1 MNEDITCLEPDS
13 DLIDLVIHAR
23 PRDLGGFS
31 VRRVLPFHRRRSVG
45 PFVFLD
51 RMGPATFAPGHGI
64 DVRPHPHIGL
74 ATLTYLYEGRIF
86 HRDSLGSALPIVPGE
101 VNWMVAGHGIV
112 HSERTPEDALR
123 DGQHL
128 DGLQA
133 WLALP
138 LSHEDTAPSFEH
150 HDRDALPTRTG
161 AGTTLTMVTGH
172 GFGLTSPVT
181 TFGPTLYAD
190 LRLAA
195 GATFTFSAEH
205 EERAVYLAHGR
216 LICGDGE
223 GHAFE
228 DGELVV
234 LKPGVEVALHSDRNT
249 RLMLLGGAPLDAPR
263 FMEWNFVASSEERLA
278 RARSDWRRDHDHP
291 HGERPPR
298 RDRRFG
304 LVPGDDL
311 DYIPY

>member
-1 MNEDITCLEPDS
+1 MNLDITCLEPDS
-13 DLIDLVIHAR
+13 DLIELVIRAR

-51 RMGPATFAPGHGI
+51 RMGPAAFAPGQGI
-64 DVRPHPHIGL
+64 DVRPHPHTGL
-74 ATLTYLYEGRIF
+74 ATLTYLYDGQIF
-86 HRDSLGSALPIVPGE
+86 HRDSLGSALAILPGE

-112 HSERTPEDALR
+112 HSERTPEAALR
-123 DGQHL
+123 DGQRL

-138 LSHEDTAPSFEH
+138 LSHEDTSPSFEH
-150 HDRDALPTRTG
+150 HDRDALPTRTESG
-161 AGTTLTMVTGH
+161 STLTLVTGH

-181 TFGPTLYAD
+181 TFSPTLYAD
-190 LRLAA
+190 LQLAA
-195 GATFTFSAEH
+195 GASFTFTAEH
-205 EERAVYLAHGR
+205 VERAVYLAHGR
-216 LICGDGE
+216 LGCGDE

-234 LKPGVEVALHSDRNT
+234 LKPGVDVTLHTDVDT

-263 FMEWNFVASSEERLA
+263 LMEWNFVTSSADRMDAA
-278 RARSDWRRDHDHP
+278 RAAWRQDHDHP
-291 HGERPPR
+291 HGTRPEPR
-298 RDRRFG
+298 ERRFP